1 MQSYRLGLIGA
12 QVDLSLSPFIHQAFF
27 EASGLQGSYELLNV
41 SSAELSG
48 SKLRSLFAEGMDGL
62 NITVPHKLS
71 VTGYLDELSSVVQAC
86 GAVNTIVCDQQS
98 RRLIGHNTDV
108 LGLSACLRRSFPH
121 FWQPEK
127 KDLAVVIGL
136 GGAARAAVLALI
148 ELGYQHFVILGRRT
162 QAGRKFITELR
173 ESMAVAQLHRSSAEV
188 GQGQEYL
195 RDFSISFGSVLN
207 VDANLLSLVGSG
219 TALLNASTIGHDE
232 QDEAEY
238 SWLAEVIA
246 GMSPRYACD
255 LVYAKDAEPT
265 VFCRLSKEAGLP
277 TCDGR
282 IMLVEQARYAFEL
295 WTGVLPPFDPGWL
308 ALETAQSARAMAS
321 GN

>member
-1 MQSYRLGLIGA
+1 MRSYRLGLIGA

-41 SSAELSG
+41 SSAELTR
-48 SKLRSLFAEGMDGL
+48 SKVRSLFAEGMNGL

-71 VTGYLDELSSVVQAC
+71 VTRYLDGLSSLVQAC
-86 GAVNTIVCDQQS
+86 GAVNTIVCDRQS

-108 LGLSACLRRSFPH
+108 AGLSACLRRSFPN

-127 KDLAVVIGL
+127 NDLAVVIGL
-136 GGAARAAVLALI
+136 GGAARAAVVALS
-148 ELGYQHFVILGRRT
+148 ELGYQHFLILGRRP
-162 QAGRKFITELR
+162 QAGRNFITGLR
-173 ESMAVAQLHRSSAEV
+173 ESMAVAQFDRGSAAH
-188 GQGQEYL
+188 GPEYL

-207 VDANLLSLVGSG
+207 ADAKLLSLVGSG
-219 TALLNASTIGHDE
+219 AALLNASTIGHDG

-238 SWLAEVIA
+238 SWLAKVIA
-246 GMSPRYACD
+246 GMSPRYTCD
-255 LVYAKDAEPT
+255 LVYAKAAEPT
-265 VFCRLSKEAGLP
+265 VFCRLSQEADLP

-282 IMLVEQARYAFEL
+282 VMLVEQARYAFEL
-295 WTGVLPPFDPGWL
+295 WTGVLPPFEPGWS
-308 ALETAQSARAMAS
+308 ALEKALSARAMAS

>member
-1 MQSYRLGLIGA
+1 
-12 QVDLSLSPFIHQAFF
+12 
-27 EASGLQGSYELLNV
+27 
-41 SSAELSG
+41 
-48 SKLRSLFAEGMDGL
+48 
-62 NITVPHKLS
+62 
-71 VTGYLDELSSVVQAC
+71 
-86 GAVNTIVCDQQS
+86 
-98 RRLIGHNTDV
+98 
-108 LGLSACLRRSFPH
+108 
-121 FWQPEK
+121 
-127 KDLAVVIGL
+127 
-136 GGAARAAVLALI
+136 
-148 ELGYQHFVILGRRT
+148 
-162 QAGRKFITELR
+162 
-173 ESMAVAQLHRSSAEV
+173 MAVAQLHRSSAEV